1 MAKEKNKKI
10 EMGIDIALYVISC
23 LFLLTVM
30 FVIGRWLVFI
40 LSEHMIV
47 KYYLCGFLGIAA
59 VIMSVVNVD
68 NFHKKYFKNDSDSS
82 KRQNDLFFESDI
94 LREEERYTNR

>member
-10 EMGIDIALYVISC
+10 KIGIDIALYVVSC
-23 LFLLTVM
+23 LFLLAVL
-30 FVIGRWLVFI
+30 FIIGRGLVSI
-40 LSEHMIV
+40 LSEHMIIR
-47 KYYLCGFLGIAA
+47 YYICGFLGIAA
-59 VIMSVVNVD
+59 VIMSVVNID
-68 NFHKKYFKNDSDSS
+68 SFHKKYFKNDSDSS